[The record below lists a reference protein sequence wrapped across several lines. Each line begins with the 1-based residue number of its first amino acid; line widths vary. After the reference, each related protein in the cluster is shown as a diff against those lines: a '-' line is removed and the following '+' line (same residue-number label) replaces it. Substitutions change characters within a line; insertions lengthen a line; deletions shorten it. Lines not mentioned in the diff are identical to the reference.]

1 MFRTCVCCLASAC
14 LGGLLGLALGEPR
27 PLLPTSSAAPFGG
40 TVDPGG
46 DTPPESARAPA
57 RDRIGG
63 TLAGSPQRSAGAG
76 SLSPTRLA
84 RNAAA
89 NQPLREADLAD
100 LTPEERVSVLVYEN
114 CNRAVVNINTR
125 GYRATRF
132 FFLEVPAEGAG
143 SGIVLDKKGHVLTN
157 YHVVEDAQEID
168 VTLFDGR
175 SYRAALVG
183 SDPPTDVAV
192 LRIEAP
198 IESLFPVV
206 MGDST
211 RLRVGQRVY
220 AIGNPFGLERTLTT
234 GIVSSLNRTLPSR
247 SGRTIKSIIQID
259 AAINPGNSGGPLLDT
274 RGRLIGMNTAI
285 ASRTG
290 QNAGVGFAI
299 PAHVIARV
307 VPQLIS
313 EGRVTR
319 PEVGIVQV
327 YQTEQGLLIATLVP
341 GGPAERAG
349 LRGPR
354 VVRERRRQGPFLYE
368 YETIDRSAADLIIAV
383 DGQPTLTADDF
394 LSAIEAHRPGD
405 TVTITVIREGRRVDV
420 PVTLGRG

>member
-1 MFRTCVCCLASAC
+1 MPRTWLYCLVSAV
-14 LGGLLGLALGEPR
+14 LGALLGVALTEPA
-27 PLLPTSSAAPFGG
+27 PIFLPSAAAQP
-40 TVDPGG
+40 DRQ
-46 DTPPESARAPA
+46 AAPA
-57 RDRIGG
+57 RNPGPSA
-63 TLAGSPQRSAGAG
+63 LAGRASGKIAPAQAARQARARGGSA
-76 SLSPTRLA
+76 STRTALG
-84 RNAAA
+84 NAAA
-89 NQPLREADLAD
+89 NEPVQDADLAD
-100 LTPEERVSVLVYEN
+100 LTPEERVNVLVYEK

-125 GYRATRF
+125 GYRATGF

-143 SGIVLDKKGHVLTN
+143 SGIVLDKRGHILTN
-157 YHVVEDAQEID
+157 YHVVEDAREID

-198 IESLFPVV
+198 IESLYPAV

-234 GIVSSLNRTLPSR
+234 GIVSSLNRTLPGR
-247 SGRTIKSIIQID
+247 GGRTLKSIIQID

-290 QNAGVGFAI
+290 QNTGVGFAI
-299 PAHVIARV
+299 PSHVIARV
-307 VPQLIS
+307 VPQLI
-313 EGRVTR
+313 EHGRVTR

-327 YQTEQGLLIATLVP
+327 YQTEQGLLIATLAP

-368 YETIDRSAADLIIAV
+368 YETVDRSAADLIVAV

-405 TVTITVIREGRRVDV
+405 TVTITVIREGRRVDI
-420 PVTLGRG
+420 PVTLGQG